1 MIGITISFLIFK
13 SKLWIIESK
22 VRVTDPSMEFSMG
35 TTPYSHSP
43 FATDS
48 MTEGMEQND
57 TKSSDTSDAASC
69 ENVPWGPKNA
79 TGLILS
85 PKLKLNN

>member
-1 MIGITISFLIFK
+1 
-13 SKLWIIESK
+13 
-22 VRVTDPSMEFSMG
+22 MG